1 MRVAESN
8 ALRGALALVASCAA
22 FAFAAP
28 AWGADPVRSFDGVN
42 DQIQVRA
49 GTANNVTG
57 AFTMVAL
64 IRPDT
69 LANDFDIMSLH
80 NSGGSGTGYDFFFS
94 SNGQFALWT
103 GTNAAYGTPNP
114 LVADEWQLVAV
125 TKASGT
131 ATPRFHVYRYA
142 TSTWSH
148 SNASGT
154 ASNGGSVSGGTV
166 RFGAWENEDYFDGE
180 YSSGALYSTALS
192 DMAIETLEDSY
203 ANWLS
208 ATPTGMWIF
217 NQVHVTHPV
226 LDETGAG
233 ADEVDTPSPSV
244 IANLSPISGDPDTT
258 IFRGDFST
266 GDLSQWWEDQE
277 VGATASVSV
286 GSSSPSPPAGETHY
300 GRYSLQGGDER
311 AEVYHGMELAEGED
325 VYVRFLARLS
335 AGFPAETGVWG
346 QLIWQLHQEGGG
358 SPPVA
363 MYIDGNPAVISLTS
377 DVATYWEGGAID
389 EEEWHEYIIRVK
401 HSDNDAIGFVELWV
415 DDVKQTLV
423 NSQDRMYGETLV
435 DDFNYPKSGY
445 YRDDAMI
452 GSGEVQ
458 IAGYRIARDK
468 NDLP

>member
-1 MRVAESN
+1 MRGIGNE
-8 ALRGALALVASCAA
+8 ALRRLAA
-22 FAFAAP
+22 FVVLAASLVMVP
-28 AWGADPVRSFDGVN
+28 AAGAADPVRNFDGVD
-42 DQIQVRA
+42 DQVQVRA
-49 GTANNVTG
+49 TAATNVTG
-57 AFTMVAL
+57 AVTMVAL
-64 IRPDT
+64 VRPDVIGERD
-69 LANDFDIMSLH
+69 LLSLH
-80 NSGGSGTGYDFFFS
+80 NSAGAGTGYDLSLAPSGAVMMLNGTAWRTS
-94 SNGQFALWT
+94 ST
-103 GTNAAYGTPNP
+103 G
-114 LVADEWQLVAV
+114 LVAASQWALVAV

-131 ATPRFHVYRYA
+131 ATPRFHVYRYDLA
-142 TSTWSH
+142 SWTHENAGSTL
-148 SNASGT
+148 G
-154 ASNGGSVSGGTV
+154 NGGSAAGGTV
-166 RFGAWENEDYFDGE
+166 RLGAWEDGYE
-180 YSSGALYSTALS
+180 YDGRYAAAALYPTALS
-192 DMAIETLEDSY
+192 DMAIETLDDSY
-203 ANWLS
+203 ANWLTAS
-208 ATPTGMWIF
+208 PAGMWIF
-217 NQVHVTHPV
+217 NQVHVSHPV
-226 LDETGAG
+226 LDETGGG
-233 ADEVDTPSPSV
+233 ADEVDAPSPSV
-244 IANLSPISGDPDTT
+244 VANASPISGDPDTT

-300 GRYSLQGGDER
+300 GRYSLQAGDER

-435 DDFNYPKSGY
+435 DAFNYPKSGY
-445 YRDDAMI
+445 YRDDDMV